1 MNHDRTCQAGSPVF
15 VKTFLA
21 FFFRGSPAELIG
33 LAGALAMALGVW
45 LNWRRQEHIEEIE
58 EHVKNGKLTTEQAW
72 RRMRFVNWRAQAVVF
87 LGTALLAVAVY
98 RAMG

>member
-1 MNHDRTCQAGSPVF
+1 M
-15 VKTFLA
+15 FLA
-21 FFFRGSPAELIG
+21 FFFTGSTPEVVG
-33 LAGALAMALGVW
+33 LAGAAATLLGVW

-72 RRMRFVNWRAQAVVF
+72 RRMRLVNWRAQAVVF
-87 LGTALLAVAVY
+87 AGTGLLAFAVY